1 MQQDST
7 GTAAQAEKQGS
18 STNPDKQNSGATSSQ
33 HELALNQELEQLR
46 FEISDYQQKL
56 LHQTEQVETLQVQV
70 QSQSEELDQH
80 KQSAEKQKTVV

>member
-1 MQQDST
+1 
-7 GTAAQAEKQGS
+7 
-18 STNPDKQNSGATSSQ
+18 
-33 HELALNQELEQLR
+33 LALNQELEQLR